1 MKLNLDVNKGNMIVK
16 NDKKKIIVKEGNEDV
31 LKWKEKDK
39 KKNVKLYREY
49 LYGFEIMKM
58 GRINDN
64 FESLNDDD
72 DDNDENEYGD
82 IDKGNES
89 SEEEKRI

>member
-1 MKLNLDVNKGNMIVK
+1 
-16 NDKKKIIVKEGNEDV
+16 
-31 LKWKEKDK
+31 
-39 KKNVKLYREY
+39 LYREY

-64 FESLNDDD
+64 FESLHDDD
-72 DDNDENEYGD
+72 DDNDDNEYGD
-82 IDKGNES
+82 IDNGNES